1 MSLCQYLHREVN
13 FEGFACCIA
22 LELCA
27 ELLRHLHVLEH
38 DFKTLSELAS
48 ALFLQF
54 EYQGC
59 LGILAD
65 VSLLEK
71 TFGKAADIE
80 ALKDILVK

>member
-13 FEGFACCIA
+13 FEGIASWVA
-22 LELCA
+22 LEFLA
-27 ELLRHLHVLEH
+27 ELLRHFHVFEH
-38 DFKTLSELAS
+38 DFKALSELAS

-71 TFGKAADIE
+71 TFGKATYIE
-80 ALKDILVK
+80 ALKDVLVK

>member
-27 ELLRHLHVLEH
+27 ELLRHLHVLKH
-38 DFKTLSELAS
+38 DFKTLSELAA

-65 VSLLEK
+65 VPLLEK